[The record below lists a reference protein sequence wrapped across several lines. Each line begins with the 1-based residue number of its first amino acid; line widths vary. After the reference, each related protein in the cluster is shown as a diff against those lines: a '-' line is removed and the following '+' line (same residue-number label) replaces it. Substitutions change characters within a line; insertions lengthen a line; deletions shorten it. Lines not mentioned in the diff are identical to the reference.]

1 MDIRHLEYVLEVVRH
16 ESFTKAAEALHI
28 TQPTISKMIKNL
40 EDELQTPLFI
50 RSGKKVQLTDAGQA
64 IVAQSQDIV
73 RLFKTLQNELNDVTD
88 FRKGLVRI
96 GLPPM
101 ISSIMFPEIVS
112 LFVKRYPGLTIR
124 LIEEGSLTVE
134 AEVASGAIDA
144 GIVMMPV
151 RNDQFEVFPVQNA
164 SLRVVMHRQHPLAE
178 RSRLTLRELE
188 QEAFIMYRED
198 FALHA
203 RIIDECA
210 RLGFK
215 PKIMLESSQWDF
227 ICETVAVGLGIALL
241 PEAICQKLDTSRI
254 RTIAMVDPVIPWN
267 LAMIWRRD
275 GYLSFAAQEWIRFT
289 KAYFESKRS

>member
-164 SLRVVMHRQHPLAE
+164 SLRVVMHRQHPLAG
-178 RSRLTLRELE
+178 RSKLTLRELE

-289 KAYFESKRS
+289 KAYFESKGS

>member
-151 RNDQFEVFPVQNA
+151 RNDQFEVFPVQTA
-164 SLRVVMHRQHPLAE
+164 SLRVVMHRQHPLAG
-178 RSRLTLRELE
+178 RSKLTLRELE

-254 RTIAMVDPVIPWN
+254 HTIAMVDPVIPWN

-289 KAYFESKRS
+289 KAYFESKGA

>member
-64 IVAQSQDIV
+64 IVAQSQDII

-112 LFVKRYPGLTIR
+112 QFVKRYPGLTIR
-124 LIEEGSLTVE
+124 LVEEGSLKVE

-144 GIVMMPV
+144 GIVMLPV
-151 RNDQFEVFPVQNA
+151 RNDQFEVFPIQNA
-164 SLRVVMHRQHPLAE
+164 ALRVVMHHQHPLAG
-178 RSRLTLRELE
+178 RSELTLRELE

-227 ICETVAVGLGIALL
+227 ISETVAVGLGIALL
-241 PEAICQKLDTSRI
+241 PEAICQKLDTARVS
-254 RTIAMVDPVIPWN
+254 TIAMVDPVIPWN

-289 KAYFESKRS
+289 KAYFEPAE